1 MLKFLICRFLS
12 LSTSLFLWKT
22 SLCNWIYVEFVS
34 KILIPSEYQDSIL
47 RMFRNLPLNVV
58 ILASWKT
65 TTKIYTSFLS
75 RMVTIKQSNFCV
87 RFFSRMHQKVS
98 YKHSYSTRLWT
109 TNKIESHT
117 RVCVGAELTINN
129 YLVLLACEIVILI
142 LEFII

>member
-58 ILASWKT
+58 ILASWIWSPKEW
-65 TTKIYTSFLS
+65 IVSINLP
-75 RMVTIKQSNFCV
+75 NPP
-87 RFFSRMHQKVS
+87 RFFSQRNFSRKCLLPIW
-98 YKHSYSTRLWT
+98 STSNWT
-109 TNKIESHT
+109 WEKSQFRNWWSHEACVELQWLKLFCPNISVKK
-117 RVCVGAELTINN
+117 RV
-129 YLVLLACEIVILI
+129 
-142 LEFII
+142 